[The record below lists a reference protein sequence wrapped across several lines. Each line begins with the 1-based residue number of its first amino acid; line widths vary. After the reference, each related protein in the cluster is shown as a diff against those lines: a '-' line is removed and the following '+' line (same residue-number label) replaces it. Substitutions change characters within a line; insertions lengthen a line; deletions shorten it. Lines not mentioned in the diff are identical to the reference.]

1 METEKFVEG
10 SLENVLNQTKEMGFG
25 RFDIMSVLHLN
36 SENFEAETAKGI
48 VLVDFWAEWC
58 GPCRMLGPIFEELSG
73 EIEQAKFAKVDITE
87 NEELAQKFGVMS
99 IPTIILLKDGKEEDR
114 MMGVVPK
121 EALRKWVESKL

>member
-1 METEKFVEG
+1 VETEKFVEG